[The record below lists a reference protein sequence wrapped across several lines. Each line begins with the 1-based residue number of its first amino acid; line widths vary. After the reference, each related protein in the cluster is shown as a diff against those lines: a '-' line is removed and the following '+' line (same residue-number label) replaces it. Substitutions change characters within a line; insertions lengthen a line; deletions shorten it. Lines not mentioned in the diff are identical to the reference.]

1 MTTHNVPRPDQQ
13 PNRQH
18 EDARMAFAADE
29 RAHVQHRRDQRGID
43 QHRGP
48 RGWDELRAADPA
60 SMTDRELAAY
70 EDGDDQVSYYRG
82 PGVHP
87 EEAVQAAQRDH
98 REAPAQA
105 AQAARAAADRAH
117 EHQQRDHEI
126 AQHPDQHAGHDLAA
140 AGGRQRGRG
149 EPEVDEDPEP

>member
-1 MTTHNVPRPDQQ
+1 LSSSPTGSTRP
-13 PNRQH
+13 PGWQH
-18 EDARMAFAADE
+18 EAARVAFAADE
-29 RAHVQHRRDQRGID
+29 RAHVQHRRDQRCID
-43 QHRGP
+43 RRRGP

-98 REAPAQA
+98 REAPAR
-105 AQAARAAADRAH
+105 AARAAADRAH
-117 EHQQRDHEI
+117 QHQQRDHEI
-126 AQHPDQHAGHDLAA
+126 AQHQDQHAGHDRAA
-140 AGGRQRGRG
+140 AGGRQRDRD
-149 EPEVDEDPEP
+149 EPEVDEDPEPP